1 MTIPLASTIARLYR
15 TYPNFVPVVG
25 QLMGIITV
33 FAIVAVISSISNY
46 DAGAIF
52 VAGILAL
59 VIAVTS
65 LATSAGDKNLKLL
78 YYMAVGMVVAQ
89 LPCMVFVSNAKQL
102 LTLQGAAIQTAVE
115 LKQLYTQNEVR
126 NADVW
131 NEVTGA
137 VLKPDIGGE
146 AWVQLPPPESSDAR
160 VFTETEDGWKRIV
173 PKFGLERQAGVDK
186 RGTFCA
192 LPIVPNTMLPLDR
205 PWDMRYDA
213 VHSVVLCHNDW
224 QGFVRCSDAFRGNFS
239 SSDWWGYQSLKK
251 CYDDAVTA
259 TNNKTAAGDDKAKKL
274 YLTRYSFASF
284 EDSSYEVGRAMQSVT
299 LQNPLLLFDENAVVV
314 MRQEETACCDVQA
327 TTAGLTSVVCMLATF
342 LPLLFN
348 ICYRSYAASA
358 KMREEYRRKRQGFAG
373 WVRFTSKIIRGVAE

>member
-1 MTIPLASTIARLYR
+1 MAARVRYLRRRKALFQFLNKILMTIPLASTIARLYR

-33 FAIVAVISSISNY
+33 FAIVAVISSMSNY

-192 LPIVPNTMLPLDR
+192 LPIVPNTMPPLDR

-239 SSDWWGYQSLKK
+239 SSDWWGYQ
-251 CYDDAVTA
+251 
-259 TNNKTAAGDDKAKKL
+259 
-274 YLTRYSFASF
+274 F